1 MVKIEAVTE
10 LDTFWELHNSK
21 PGNLAIT
28 LDTKYM
34 CIEVKWEEELTGV
47 VAL

>member
-1 MVKIEAVTE
+1 MIPICSLPRSMVKIEAVIE
-10 LDTFWELHNSK
+10 LDTFCELHNSK

-34 CIEVKWEEELTGV
+34 CIEVK
-47 VAL
+47 